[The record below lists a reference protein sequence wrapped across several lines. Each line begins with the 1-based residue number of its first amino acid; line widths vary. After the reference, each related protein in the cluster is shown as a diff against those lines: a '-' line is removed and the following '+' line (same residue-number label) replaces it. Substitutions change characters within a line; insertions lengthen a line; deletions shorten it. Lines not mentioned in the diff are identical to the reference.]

1 VLAGLCLVASVA
13 AIQAQTAPAKS
24 MPAAEG
30 KVDSSWKCAAPAPV
44 NMLPAGD
51 QPDHAYVL
59 QQFKCT
65 ATKGEIAGIK
75 ETEGTGVEVMEA
87 TGNTGKGH
95 GTFVESLANGD
106 KLIVSYE
113 TSGTMSNKMFQSGTN
128 KWTVKSATGKLKGI
142 KGSGSCAGTGNPD
155 GSANFTCTGTYTM
168 PK

>member
-1 VLAGLCLVASVA
+1 MRKLVLAGLCLVASVA

-24 MPAAEG
+24 IPAAEG
-30 KVDSSWKCAAPAPV
+30 KVDSSWKRAAPAPM

-87 TGNTGKGH
+87 TGNAGKGH
-95 GTFVESLANGD
+95 GTSLRASPMG
-106 KLIVSYE
+106 
-113 TSGTMSNKMFQSGTN
+113 TSSL
-128 KWTVKSATGKLKGI
+128 SATKRQER
-142 KGSGSCAGTGNPD
+142 
-155 GSANFTCTGTYTM
+155 
-168 PK
+168 